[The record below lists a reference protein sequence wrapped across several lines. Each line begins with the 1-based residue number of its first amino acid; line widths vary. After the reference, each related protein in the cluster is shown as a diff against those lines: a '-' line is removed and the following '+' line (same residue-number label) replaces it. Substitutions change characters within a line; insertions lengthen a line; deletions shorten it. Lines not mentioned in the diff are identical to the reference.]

1 MNQYSSY
8 DVKLSNSRLDKI
20 KSGIKNST
28 EVTLNLSSIRLI
40 FHINYYLPIEKFQDF
55 VKLMQ
60 SILLSTLLATLLR
73 NLLADKGVKTKAPKE
88 GDIKAGKRT
97 IRADEDFLCRQIL
110 WHFFENIF
118 KTNLNL
124 VVFIQEM
131 IKLK

>member
-1 MNQYSSY
+1 
-8 DVKLSNSRLDKI
+8 
-20 KSGIKNST
+20 
-28 EVTLNLSSIRLI
+28 
-40 FHINYYLPIEKFQDF
+40 
-55 VKLMQ
+55 MQ
-60 SILLSTLLATLLR
+60 SILLSTLRATLLR
-73 NLLADKGVKTKAPKE
+73 NLLTDKGVKTKAPKE

-97 IRADEDFLCRQIL
+97 IRADQDFLCRQIL